1 MTHVTYAHFYI
12 PIVTWRHHKTY
23 FMLKI
28 EQMFNHVQNIF
39 NIIQPK
45 PCECNLRVQGK
56 SPSKTRDPWNGMAHL
71 RQSETAHLRRKS
83 ERKKIKFF
91 NETKK
96 FSKKEIQPIVFLL
109 WRSLKVIYS
118 KSKVFGI
125 KWTWKLILL
134 VQTQSGVRIQFDL
147 NWTWLSI
154 LDLHLALGL

>member
-45 PCECNLRVQGK
+45 PSEWNLRVQGK
-56 SPSKTRDPWNGMAHL
+56 SPSTTRDPWNGMGP
-71 RQSETAHLRRKS
+71 SETKIRT
-83 ERKKIKFF
+83 KKIKFF

-96 FSKKEIQPIVFLL
+96 FSKKKIQPIVFRL